1 MPTFKKE
8 EEGRK
13 KKKTITTNKNTERS
27 HTSNLTTHWKVL
39 ELKKKKNITPEN
51 RQQEINTGLKSIREK
66 QANKQKAIQRFN

>member
-1 MPTFKKE
+1 VPTFKKE

-39 ELKKKKNITPEN
+39 ELKKKKTLH
-51 RQQEINTGLKSIREK
+51 LKIDSK
-66 QANKQKAIQRFN
+66 K